1 MSEIF
6 IVMIQIF
13 STPQKVKNLSI
24 YISVRDFHSLVKI
37 TRFSVIR
44 DFHSLVK
51 ITQKVK
57 NLPIY
62 ISDVSPVW
70 LQGEETIVDGP
81 TFCPSSMVKCIN

>member
-62 ISDVSPVW
+62 IIFIYISDVSPVCDVSPV
-70 LQGEETIVDGP
+70 EEIECQR
-81 TFCPSSMVKCIN
+81 FS